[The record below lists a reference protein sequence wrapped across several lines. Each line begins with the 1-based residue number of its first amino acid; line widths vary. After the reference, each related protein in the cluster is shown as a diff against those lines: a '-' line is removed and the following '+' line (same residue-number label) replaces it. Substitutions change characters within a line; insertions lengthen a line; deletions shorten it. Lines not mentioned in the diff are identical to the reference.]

1 MLALIGV
8 TTLQEL
14 RSRTHTDDVSVYLRL
29 QLAMDTLLWT
39 TLYLVKAAFL
49 ALMWCVFKVSAGFRK
64 AWWIVTI
71 YTFITFWVI
80 FLSRFWQCGGPSTYD
95 VPEACNLDFLLQDQ
109 KSEILIAF
117 TLHIS
122 SDLFIILLPVAQI
135 RKLSMPVS
143 RKISV
148 AAVFAI
154 IIVVT
159 AIGIVRNVAT
169 VIASLGSP
177 TDASEIIDVICT
189 TIEPALAVLV
199 CSLPPYKALVFKF
212 RPRQSDDDSLRQPVI
227 IGGRW
232 WKPEKLSQL
241 TNFSG
246 PLLQVSILQ
255 EQPASR
261 TEQSS
266 ERTDSLPESKLA
278 HTPWI

>member
-64 AWWIVTI
+64 AWWIVTV
-71 YTFITFWVI
+71 YTFITFWII

-109 KSEILIAF
+109 KAEILIAF

-122 SDLFIILLPVAQI
+122 SDIFIIMLPVAQI
-135 RKLSMPVS
+135 RKLSMRMG

-169 VIASLGSP
+169 VVASLGSP

-199 CSLPPYKALVFKF
+199 CSLPPYKALIFNFKPH
-212 RPRQSDDDSLRQPVI
+212 RSDSSDVQQPAI
-227 IGGRW
+227 LGGGW
-232 WKPEKLSQL
+232 WKPEKLSQF
-241 TNFSG
+241 TNFPG

-255 EQPASR
+255 EQPVQR
-261 TEQSS
+261 TEQCS
-266 ERTDSLPESKLA
+266 EHTDSLLGSKTA
-278 HTPWI
+278 QTRWI